1 MHVRSK
7 ELANVRLQNTLFLL
21 IMNLITNK
29 ICQPLQVD
37 RYFRLAECHHH
48 INSVAQHGNANV
60 TLAH

>member
-37 RYFRLAECHHH
+37 RYFRLA
-48 INSVAQHGNANV
+48 
-60 TLAH
+60 